1 MKVLIAD
8 KFPERKIEKIEELGC
23 DVVYEQSLGGDSL
36 LEGLHE
42 QQPDVLI
49 VRSTVVTGEM
59 ITSTPS
65 LSLVIRAGS
74 GYNTIDVKT
83 ASERSVYVANCP
95 GKNSIAVAELAFGLL
110 LSIDRRIPD
119 NVIQLRQGKWK
130 KKEFSKARGIYGR
143 TLGIIGVGR
152 IGREMIVRAK
162 AFGMKVVAW
171 SRSLTQEKADELG
184 VEYAGSP
191 IEVARLADAV
201 SVHVALTDDTRKMI
215 GKEFFDAMKEGTFF
229 INTSR
234 AEVVNQDDLKE
245 AVEKKRIRAGL
256 DVFEGEPAQKE
267 GLFSDEIGL
276 NEGVFGTHHIGAST
290 EQAQFAVA
298 DETLRILTEYIRTGY
313 VHNCVN
319 LLEKTPASY
328 VISVHHRNRVGVL
341 AAVLDIIR
349 ESSINVEIM
358 ENTIFQGGDGACAR
372 IQIDG
377 VLKEEDLR
385 KIERSSENIISV
397 SQVKI

>member
-1 MKVLIAD
+1 MKVLITD
-8 KFPERKIEKIEELGC
+8 KFPEGKIEKIKELGC
-23 DVVYEQSLGGDSL
+23 AVVYEQSLDGDSL
-36 LEGLHE
+36 LERLHD

-59 ITSTPS
+59 IASTPS
-65 LSLVIRAGS
+65 LSLIIRAGS
-74 GYNTIDVKT
+74 GFNTIDVKT

-119 NVIQLRQGKWK
+119 NVIQLRDGKWN
-130 KKEFSKARGIYGR
+130 KKEFSKAGGIYEK

-152 IGREMIVRAK
+152 IGREMIVRAT
-162 AFGMKVVAW
+162 AFGMKVMAW
-171 SRSLTQEKADELG
+171 SRSLTPEKADELG
-184 VEYAGSP
+184 VEYMSTP
-191 IEVARLADAV
+191 IDVARHADAV
-201 SVHVALTDDTRKMI
+201 SVHVALSDDTREMI
-215 GKEFFDAMKEGTFF
+215 GREFFDAMKEGAFF

-234 AEVVNQDDLKE
+234 AEVVNQDALKD
-245 AVEKKRIRAGL
+245 AVVKKRIRAGL
-256 DVFEGEPAQKE
+256 DVFDGEPAQKE
-267 GLFSDEIGL
+267 GLFSDEIGTYQR
-276 NEGVFGTHHIGAST
+276 VYGTHHIGAST
-290 EQAQFAVA
+290 EQAQSAVA

-313 VHNCVN
+313 VYNCVN

-328 VISVHHRNRVGVL
+328 VLSVHHRNRVGVL
-341 AAVLDIIR
+341 AGVLDIIR
-349 ESSINVEIM
+349 EASINVEIM

-377 VLKEEDLR
+377 VLKEEDVR
-385 KIERSSENIISV
+385 KIEESSENIISV